1 MIGEIFRQKLMW
13 TKLKA
18 ITTTN
23 PIPNLIICGSAHGC
37 KLPSAIEY
45 KIKKPKFD
53 TEKTS
58 NKTGQ
63 FKNSSLE
70 SPVGGFRYDF
80 FLVITFVFRKVD

>member
-1 MIGEIFRQKLMW
+1 MIGEIFFQKLMW

-18 ITTTN
+18 ITTIK
-23 PIPNLIICGSAHGC
+23 PIPNLIICGFAHGC
-37 KLPSAIEY
+37 KLPSATEY
-45 KIKKPKFD
+45 KIKNPKFD

-70 SPVGGFRYDF
+70 SPLG
-80 FLVITFVFRKVD
+80 VF